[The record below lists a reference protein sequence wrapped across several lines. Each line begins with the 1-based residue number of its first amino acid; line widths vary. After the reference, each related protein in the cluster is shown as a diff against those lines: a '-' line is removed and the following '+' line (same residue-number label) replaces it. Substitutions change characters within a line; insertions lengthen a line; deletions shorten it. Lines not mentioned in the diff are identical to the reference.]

1 MELNADKC
9 HILHF
14 GKRNPRYEYQINGCK
29 VSIVNEQEDLG
40 VIIDDNLNFT
50 SHYVKARNKANKI
63 VGFIKQSVTTRKPQ
77 TMVKLFSSLVRPIL
91 EYAAPFW
98 SPHLCKDIDMLENVQ
113 RRFTRLISGF
123 ENIDYKNRLDRINL
137 FSLEYRRHRGQLIET
152 YKFFNNLPDTAA
164 KLFSFPDSSRT
175 RGHHNKI
182 KKRRFRTRIGQHVFA
197 NAVVD
202 DWNRLPR
209 DLIDSKSV
217 TTFKLGLDGF
227 FHSNPPSLRY

>member
-1 MELNADKC
+1 MIFKNSIYFCLNIATKIGRRIEDEGDQNQLQIDINRIVSWCSLWEMELNADKC

-77 TMVKLFSSLVRPIL
+77 TMVKLFSSLVRPVL

-113 RRFTRLISGF
+113 RRFTRLISSF
-123 ENIDYKNRLDRINL
+123 ENIDYKNRLDFKSFFFRISKTQRSTHRNL
-137 FSLEYRRHRGQLIET
+137 
-152 YKFFNNLPDTAA
+152 
-164 KLFSFPDSSRT
+164 
-175 RGHHNKI
+175 
-182 KKRRFRTRIGQHVFA
+182 
-197 NAVVD
+197 
-202 DWNRLPR
+202 
-209 DLIDSKSV
+209 
-217 TTFKLGLDGF
+217 
-227 FHSNPPSLRY
+227 